1 MDITLER
8 IVSLIPKKPNGEFS
22 RGALKEFAGV
32 IGLTSGNVVSDWIN
46 GRSRSY
52 TKKLHIIAAEYGVSV
67 EWLRG
72 ETDDPSPKNLP
83 LKNESA
89 ELVEYLQEL
98 ATRSEM
104 RMLFSVSKGATKEQI
119 EAIVHMIEAM
129 QGGNNNE

>member
-8 IVSLIPKKPNGEFS
+8 IISLIPKKPNGEFS

-67 EWLRG
+67 EWLKG
-72 ETDDPSPKNLP
+72 ETDERKPRALVNDDP
-83 LKNESA
+83 
-89 ELVEYLQEL
+89 ELTEYLGEL
-98 ATRSEM
+98 QNRSEM
-104 RMLFSVSKGATKEQI
+104 RMLFSVSKSATKEQI

>member
-8 IVSLIPKKPNGEFS
+8 IISLIPKKPNGEFS

-67 EWLRG
+67 EWLKG
-72 ETDDPSPKNLP
+72 ETDERKPRALVNNDP
-83 LKNESA
+83 
-89 ELVEYLQEL
+89 ELTEYLDEL
-98 ATRSEM
+98 QSRSEM
-104 RMLFSVSKGATKEQI
+104 RMLFSVSKSATKEQI

-129 QGGNNNE
+129 QGGNKHE